1 MSLELLY
8 YTCTY
13 QHGKVGEEAPE
24 LGAVGGG
31 VVVVLGEGVAGEDQ
45 RGQGGH
51 ALDVLQLRHT
61 AELRGRGACCN
72 NG

>member
-1 MSLELLY
+1 M
-8 YTCTY
+8 
-13 QHGKVGEEAPE
+13 
-24 LGAVGGG
+24 GGG

-61 AELRGRGACCN
+61 AELRGEG
-72 NG
+72 GGML